1 MKKKYELIESDREGL
16 YRIKALRDFCN
27 DVTEIKKGDIGGYV
41 ASEDNL
47 SHEGNC
53 WLFDDATV
61 YDKAYVSGNAF
72 VCGNVQIYGHALV
85 TDNTFIGENARIF
98 DHAII
103 DGRGY
108 VCDHAQIYGHAKVR
122 SHVHGWAEVYDH
134 AVVQC
139 CAYIGNNAK
148 VYGNTVIDDSAMVV
162 DDAKIYGNAKVKGSA
177 YVCSDAIISSINDY
191 IVIKNNWS
199 SGRYITWTRSNN
211 MWRVGC
217 FHGTSEEL
225 IKKAY
230 ADSYEKGKCY
240 EATVKYVK
248 TINRINS
255 SDDGE

>member
-1 MKKKYELIESDREGL
+1 MEKKYELIESDRECL

-72 VCGNVQIYGHALV
+72 VRGNVQIYGHALV
-85 TDNTFIGENARIF
+85 TDNTFIGDNARIF
-98 DHAII
+98 DHAMIS
-103 DGRGY
+103 
-108 VCDHAQIYGHAKVR
+108 DHAQIYGHAN
-122 SHVHGWAEVYDH
+122 
-134 AVVQC
+134 VQFY
-139 CAYIGNNAK
+139 AYIGNNVK
-148 VYGNTVIDDSAMVV
+148 VYGNTVIGDSAIVV
-162 DDAKIYGNAKVKGSA
+162 DDAKIYGNADVKGNA
-177 YVCSDAIISSINDY
+177 YVCGDAIISSINDY

-211 MWRVGC
+211 MWRTGC
-217 FHGTSEEL
+217 FYGTSEEL

>member
-1 MKKKYELIESDREGL
+1 MEKKYELIESDREGL
-16 YRIKALRDFCN
+16 YRIKALKDFCN
-27 DVTEIKKGDIGGYV
+27 DVTKIKKGDIGGYV

-85 TDNTFIGENARIF
+85 TDNTFIGDNARIF
-98 DHAII
+98 DHAVI
-103 DGRGY
+103 DVRGY
-108 VCDHAQIYGHAKVR
+108 VCDRARIYGHAKVR
-122 SHVHGWAEVYDH
+122 SHVCGWAEVYGH
-134 AVVQC
+134 AIVQC
-139 CAYIGNNAK
+139 FAFIGNNAK
-148 VYGNTVIDDSAMVV
+148 VYDNAVIEGSAIVV
-162 DDAKIYGNAKVKGSA
+162 DDAKIHGDVKVNGDA
-177 YVCSDAIISSINDY
+177 YVCGDAIISSINDY

-211 MWRVGC
+211 MWRAGC

-248 TINRINS
+248 TINNINNS
-255 SDDGE
+255 NNGE